1 LAVQAL
7 PAFWARTTIARREYS
22 TVCEIMGALPWETNV
37 ELRNAEAGDL
47 EHTVES
53 EASQK

>member
-1 LAVQAL
+1 
-7 PAFWARTTIARREYS
+7 
-22 TVCEIMGALPWETNV
+22 MGALPWETNV